1 MKRHFI
7 TLIMISVLCL
17 FCAESCKF
25 FNKGEKGAKEST
37 ASDNEYAEA
46 RVEIDDDAIEIDG
59 GDDGLAVLG
68 KIAVALDKLGK
79 KAVENGWIDTTK
91 KEEASTQMAEE
102 ETTPEP
108 KEPDAWYAK
117 DFSVTVEYKMYVNY
131 NQRVPQGDKTFLI
144 TRIGN
149 KAWIRTQ
156 KQGITQDVKVF
167 EYADGG
173 TTEKIYKGGK
183 LTWTSPPAEISLG
196 GTLAQRLV
204 SGKEFAIAG
213 SYATVNLK
221 GAKESTCC
229 GRPCWVVTRAVDS
242 LVAGTKLHID
252 QTFYLDKEYEFAYKV
267 ISKGYAS
274 NGMKVDMSPLEVTS
288 FTDKPTQ
295 KDIPSINT
303 EDPRAAM
310 KRKALKAAGLK

>member
-7 TLIMISVLCL
+7 TLILFSVLCL

-25 FNKGEKGAKEST
+25 INKGEKDAH
-37 ASDNEYAEA
+37 DDEYSEA
-46 RVEIDDDAIEIDG
+46 QVEIDDDAIEIDC

-79 KAVENGWIDTTK
+79 KAVENGWIDTSK
-91 KEEASTQMAEE
+91 KEKVAVQTVEE
-102 ETTPEP
+102 EENPKP
-108 KEPDAWYAK
+108 KEPDAWYGK

-131 NQRVPQGDKTFLI
+131 SKRVPEGDKTFLI
-144 TRIGN
+144 TRVGN

-213 SYATVNLK
+213 NNTKVNTA
-221 GAKESTCC
+221 GAKEITYC
-229 GRPCWVVTRAVDS
+229 GRPCLIVTKEIDS
-242 LVAGTKLHID
+242 LVSGISLHIN
-252 QTFYLDKEYEFAYKV
+252 QTLYLDKEYGFAYKN
-267 ISKGYAS
+267 IAKGSAS
-274 NGMKVDMSPLEVTS
+274 NGMKIDMSPLEVTS

-295 KDIPSINT
+295 KDVPSINT
-303 EDPRAAM
+303 ENPRAAL
-310 KRKALKAAGLK
+310 KKKALKAAGLK

>member
-7 TLIMISVLCL
+7 PLILISV
-17 FCAESCKF
+17 FCVFCTESCKF
-25 FNKGEKGAKEST
+25 FNKGEGGAEKPQKENKIS
-37 ASDNEYAEA
+37 
-46 RVEIDDDAIEIDG
+46 DDAIETDG
-59 GDDGLAVLG
+59 EDDGLAVLG

-79 KAVENGWIDTTK
+79 KAVENGWIDTSK
-91 KEEASTQMAEE
+91 KEEVSVQTVEE
-102 ETTPEP
+102 EENPEP
-108 KEPDAWYAK
+108 KEPDTWYGK

-131 NQRVPQGDKTFLI
+131 SKRVPEGDKTFLV

-213 SYATVNLK
+213 NNTKVNTS
-221 GAKESTCC
+221 GAKEITYC
-229 GRPCWVVTRAVDS
+229 GRPCLIVTKDIDS
-242 LVAGTKLHID
+242 LVSGISLHIN
-252 QTFYLDKEYEFAYKV
+252 QTLYLDKEYGFAYKN
-267 ISKGYAS
+267 IAKGSAS
-274 NGMKVDMSPLEVTS
+274 NGMKIDMSPLEVTF

-295 KDIPSINT
+295 KDVPSINT
-303 EDPRAAM
+303 EDPRAAL
-310 KRKALKAAGLK
+310 KKKALKAAGLK